1 MKVSEVDTT
10 SGMCSCECASP
21 DKRMIADGNG
31 RRLLGLDSRVL
42 QLNFHLKYSGMPP
55 PNRAVVI
62 IRTAARSLK
71 IVVKSLFQRVRG
83 RRATDMEASASEEK
97 TAEKA
102 LEEYRQ
108 ILQETFSRSEA
119 LNVVMEYVRWWID
132 GL

>member
-1 MKVSEVDTT
+1 M
-10 SGMCSCECASP
+10 
-21 DKRMIADGNG
+21 
-31 RRLLGLDSRVL
+31 L
-42 QLNFHLKYSGMPP
+42 QLNFHLKYSGIPP

-71 IVVKSLFQRVRG
+71 IVLKSLFRRVRG
-83 RRATDMEASASEEK
+83 RRAADTEESAGEEK

-108 ILQETFSRSEA
+108 ILHNTFGSSEA
-119 LNVVMEYVRWWID
+119 LGDVMEKVGWWID